1 TRFLK
6 LITIYLFLINNK
18 RCSTYMNS
26 DSSLHTQWL
35 THFPADMQHHMAK
48 VYLETMTEDLEALKA
63 HLHEPKH
70 LLQTVHKIKGGLAQ
84 IGLERIHQ
92 SALLTEQLGRSDSP
106 LYQTALEKLI
116 TDLELSIEDVHHWVT
131 QHT

>member
-1 TRFLK
+1 
-6 LITIYLFLINNK
+6 
-18 RCSTYMNS
+18 
-26 DSSLHTQWL
+26 
-35 THFPADMQHHMAK
+35 MAK

-84 IGLERIHQ
+84 IGLEHIHQ

-106 LYQTALEKLI
+106 FIKRR
-116 TDLELSIEDVHHWVT
+116 
-131 QHT
+131 

>member
-1 TRFLK
+1 
-6 LITIYLFLINNK
+6 
-18 RCSTYMNS
+18 
-26 DSSLHTQWL
+26 
-35 THFPADMQHHMAK
+35 FPADMQHHMAT
-48 VYLETMTEDLEALKA
+48 VYLETMTEDLQVLKA
-63 HLHEPKH
+63 HLQEPKH
-70 LLQTVHKIKGGLAQ
+70 SLQTVHKIKGGLAQ
-84 IGLERIHQ
+84 IGLEHIHQ